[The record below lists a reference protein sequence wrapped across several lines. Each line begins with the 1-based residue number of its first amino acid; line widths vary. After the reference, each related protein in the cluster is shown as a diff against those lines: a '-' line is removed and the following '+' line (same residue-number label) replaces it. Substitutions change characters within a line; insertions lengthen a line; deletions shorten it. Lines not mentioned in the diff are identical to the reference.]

1 MQGCSSVR
9 AAYRLRNVENAM
21 DNVMHCGNGKCN
33 VLSWRIVYL
42 QNVYNPLIERMGIFQ
57 NCDTCL
63 VYKFKKLLNVLKY
76 WNSYV
81 LSVSIFKH
89 L

>member
-33 VLSWRIVYL
+33 VLS
-42 QNVYNPLIERMGIFQ
+42 
-57 NCDTCL
+57 
-63 VYKFKKLLNVLKY
+63 
-76 WNSYV
+76 
-81 LSVSIFKH
+81 
-89 L
+89 